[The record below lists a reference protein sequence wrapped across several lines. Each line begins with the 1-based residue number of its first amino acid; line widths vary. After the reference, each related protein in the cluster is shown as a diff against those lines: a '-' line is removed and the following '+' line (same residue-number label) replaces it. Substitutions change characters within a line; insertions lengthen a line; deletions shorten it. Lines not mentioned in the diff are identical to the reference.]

1 MRLIK
6 TTVEQAEIPKEKD
19 QIFYRDNQLKGFAL
33 RVTRIGIK
41 SFVVEKRINN
51 KVKRI
56 TIGRYGELTVEQA
69 RKEAQK
75 LLGRIATGGDPIAE
89 KKLEQIHRI
98 TLKEV
103 FRDYLKSR
111 SDLKPKT
118 IYDYTRL
125 IENAFSDW
133 KSKPLLSL
141 KKDKISAYH
150 TKLGEQSGQS
160 YANYAMRLL
169 RAVFNFARA
178 KYEDSQGNTLVT
190 ENPVSRLSATRSW
203 FREKRRK
210 TYIKNH
216 QLQGWYEATMK
227 LENEIVRDYLIFV
240 VLTGLRKNE
249 AAQLQWLN
257 IDLKD
262 KTLILPDPKN
272 RHEHKLPLSEHVCKI
287 LHRRKKTASGD
298 FVFPGSGKGGYLI
311 EPRKQMRRVAKAI
324 DMHFTMHDLRRTFA
338 TVAESL
344 DISAYALKR
353 LLNHWTDNEDVTAGY
368 IGQDIERL
376 RAPMQL
382 ISDTLMARCLSSE
395 KKAEIFLLEKDAEI
409 A

>member
-1 MRLIK
+1 MRLTK
-6 TTVEQAEIPKEKD
+6 TTVEQVEISTIKD
-19 QIFYRDNQLKGFAL
+19 QVFYRDEKLKGFAL
-33 RVTRIGIK
+33 RVTRSGNK
-41 SFVVEKRINN
+41 SFIVEKWIDGKAMR
-51 KVKRI
+51 V
-56 TIGRYGELTVEQA
+56 TLGRYGELTVEQA

-75 LLGRIATGGDPIAE
+75 LLGKLATGIDPFAE

-125 IENAFSDW
+125 IENAFADW

-150 TKLGEQSGQS
+150 TKLGEESGQS

-178 KYEDSQGNTLVT
+178 KYEDSQGNTLIA
-190 ENPVSRLSATRSW
+190 ENPVARLSATRSW

-216 QLQGWYEATMK
+216 QLRGWYDATMK
-227 LENEIVRDYLIFV
+227 IENEIIRDYLIFV

-249 AAQLQWLN
+249 AAQLKWSN

-262 KTLILPDPKN
+262 RALILPDPKN
-272 RHEHKLPLSEHVCKI
+272 RHEHKLPLSSHICAI
-287 LHRRKKTASGD
+287 LHRRQQSTAHD
-298 FVFPGSGKGGYLI
+298 YVFPGTGKNGHLI
-311 EPRKQMRRVAKAI
+311 EPRKQMVHIAKAI
-324 DMHFTMHDLRRTFA
+324 DMHFTIHDLRRTFA

-353 LLNHWTDNEDVTAGY
+353 LLNHWTDGDDVTAGY
-368 IGQDIERL
+368 IGEDIERL
-376 RAPMQL
+376 RTPMQL
-382 ISDTLMARCLSSE
+382 INDTIMKRCKHIESCPNDLE
-395 KKAEIFLLEKDAEI
+395 KKPEI